1 MAKENEEHQK
11 FLQMAIEESHFSI
24 EHGSSPFGA
33 VIVKDGKIISTAHNS
48 VVFSKD
54 ATAHAEVNAIRMA
67 GKVLNTYDLTGCIL
81 YTSCEPCPMCLN
93 AAKWANIK
101 EVYFAADRNDA
112 DRIGF
117 RDRVFYEK
125 NNIKM
130 KHLSLIGAD
139 KIMQEWYFS
148 KDKKPY

>member
-1 MAKENEEHQK
+1 MTTEDEEHRK
-11 FLQMAIEESHFSI
+11 FLQMAIDESRFSI

-33 VIVKDGKIISTAHNS
+33 VIVKDGKIISNAHNS
-48 VVFSKD
+48 VVLSND

-81 YTSCEPCPMCLN
+81 YSSCEPCPMCLN

-112 DRIGF
+112 DQIGF
-117 RDRVFYEK
+117 RDRVFYEGG
-125 NNIKM
+125 NIKV
-130 KHLSLIGAD
+130 KHLSLIEAD
-139 KIMQEWYFS
+139 KVMQEWYFS